1 MSSMSDEDSFSEH
14 GQQMLDD
21 AKSSINKNVEHA
33 TAFVKTRSKTFWMV
47 LAMAMVVLIGSLI
60 YEWWRVSALWKRYI
74 NCPGCYMRFHNKI
87 ADCSD
92 KRPVLRKHL
101 TKPQNGYTYSMWMY
115 VVDWYSNSFG
125 NWKSVYY
132 RGEKLEGSNGGNCS
146 VTWNSIA
153 KQQPGVWL
161 SDTHNNLRVAVTTTV
176 NLPTDCLSGSA
187 PDTTTTPTP
196 TPTPTTTTTP
206 TPTTTTTPTPTTT
219 PTTTP
224 SNQCYG
230 TSTADTKDMNVL
242 EYAEITD
249 FPIGEWFQLLFVVTQ
264 RRLELYLNGKLVKTT
279 VFTGE
284 YRDDMCATENGH
296 FASTGH
302 TFRGRVL
309 NFRYMPHSL
318 PYQMIHEL
326 YQYESKNRL
335 LKLHDPMD
343 ELNDK
348 TR

>member
-1 MSSMSDEDSFSEH
+1 MSSMSDEDSFAEH

-21 AKSSINKNVEHA
+21 AKSSINKNIEHA
-33 TAFVKTRSKTFWMV
+33 SSFVKTRSKTFWIV
-47 LAMAMVVLIGSLI
+47 LAMAMVVLIGSLL

-74 NCPGCYMRFHNKI
+74 NCPGCYARFHNKI
-87 ADCSD
+87 ADCSE

-115 VVDWYSNSFG
+115 VVDWYDVSFG
-125 NWKSVYY
+125 RWKSVYY
-132 RGEKLEGSNGGNCS
+132 RGKKLERKNGGNCS
-146 VTWNSIA
+146 VTWDSIA
-153 KQQPGVWL
+153 EQQPGVWL
-161 SDTHNNLRVAVTTTV
+161 SDTHNNLRVAVTTTLH
-176 NLPTDCLSGSA
+176 LPKDCLGEASEGESAESDGDTSSTSG
-187 PDTTTTPTP
+187 
-196 TPTPTTTTTP
+196 
-206 TPTTTTTPTPTTT
+206 
-219 PTTTP
+219 
-224 SNQCYG
+224 N
-230 TSTADTKDMNVL
+230 TKEMHIL

-249 FPIGEWFQLLFVVTQ
+249 FPIGEWFQLLFVVTS
-264 RRLELYLNGKLVKTT
+264 RRLELYLNGKLVNTS

-284 YRDDMCATENGH
+284 YSDNMCSTENGH

-318 PYQMIHEL
+318 PYQMIQKL
-326 YQYESKNRL
+326 YHYESKNRL

-343 ELNDK
+343 ELNDR